1 MINSGRCMGIF
12 QFYLMTYLEDECCSF
27 SNNLSENAIHLFTV
41 GHANEKVLDTI
52 KILWIL

>member
-1 MINSGRCMGIF
+1 MGIF